1 MMETSYIQGVNCPA
15 AQLSKSC
22 APKVIRDNYVFD
34 FERGS
39 SAKAMVRNFV
49 KDSCITNDK
58 CFIAGAEEVSTGD
71 KRSRHSI
78 NFHSI
83 DQNDEGTY
91 DCVGV
96 ANDKSEVS
104 VSFSIQTHERFARS
118 RI

>member
-1 MMETSYIQGVNCPA
+1 
-15 AQLSKSC
+15 
-22 APKVIRDNYVFD
+22 
-34 FERGS
+34 
-39 SAKAMVRNFV
+39 MVRIFV
-49 KDSCITNDK
+49 KDSSITYDK

-91 DCVGV
+91 DCTGI
-96 ANDKSEVS
+96 ASDKSKVS
-104 VSFSIQTHERFARS
+104 VSFSIQTHERFARN